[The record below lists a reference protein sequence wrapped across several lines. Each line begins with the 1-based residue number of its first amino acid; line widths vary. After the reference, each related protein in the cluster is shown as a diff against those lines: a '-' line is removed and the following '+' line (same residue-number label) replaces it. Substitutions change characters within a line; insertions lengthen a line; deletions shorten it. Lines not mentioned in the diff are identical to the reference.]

1 MQLVGSR
8 LLFAK
13 LRKRKRRSTHEATDR
28 FEHFI
33 SQLEHAYSHIR
44 IMSDATQN
52 EGREIL
58 ISCGEGEEQMKG
70 KVGRDVTGV
79 QEQTLP
85 GTF

>member
-1 MQLVGSR
+1 MQP
-8 LLFAK
+8 
-13 LRKRKRRSTHEATDR
+13 
-28 FEHFI
+28 
-33 SQLEHAYSHIR
+33 
-44 IMSDATQN
+44 QN

-58 ISCGEGEEQMKG
+58 ISCGEGEEQMNV